1 VNFAVAATVFGLVA
15 VAELPDKTMIANIVM
30 GSRGRPVP
38 VWFGAIGAF
47 AIHAALAVLAGRL
60 VQLLPHRV
68 LETVVAVLFGVGAF
82 YLLLVPEKKERERG
96 EAQATREGELGPT
109 TANLRIAAGAFGVIL
124 VGEIGDITQLL
135 IVNLEARYKSPTS
148 VFVGG
153 FLALAAVAAAGVFSG
168 KALLRVLPLST
179 IRRIGGVAL
188 LGFCAYSV
196 YSLVR

>member
-38 VWFGAIGAF
+38 VWIGSTGAF

-68 LETVVAVLFGVGAF
+68 LETVVAVLFGLGAL
-82 YLLLVPEKKERERG
+82 YLLFVPEKKEKEQG
-96 EAQATREGELGPT
+96 EAEAADEGEVTPT
-109 TANLRIAAGAFGVIL
+109 TASWRVAAGAFGVIL

-135 IVNLEARYKSPTS
+135 IVNLEARYKSPGS

-153 FLALAAVAAAGVFSG
+153 FLALTAVAALAVFSG
-168 KALLRVLPLST
+168 KVLLRVMPLSV

-196 YSLVR
+196 YTLVR